1 MQSVTSVYNFES
13 FVQVV
18 PVCPLENIKNM

>member
-1 MQSVTSVYNFES
+1 MSDKES

-18 PVCPLENIKNM
+18 